1 MSGQILFTDLD
12 DTLLNDRKEVTPGSR
27 RAIEAAL
34 ARGKRIVVASG
45 RPLSSALIQAR
56 RLELAGPGCFVIAYN
71 GAVIYDCTREEAVS
85 RRPMAREDLYA
96 VFDEAR
102 RRGAYAHT
110 YDREQVVIEERCD
123 RSVAQWYC
131 GRTDMTFRVIGDV
144 RRDLA
149 ETPVKTLVIDR
160 EDTGVLEDMERW
172 LGERLSGRVDF
183 FRSSPQFLEMVT
195 AGVNKG
201 WAVEELCRRLGIPIA
216 DAVAAGDEAN
226 DISMLRAAGVGA
238 AMCNGIPAAKEA
250 ADYVTQRD
258 NNHDGIAEVIERFL
272 L

>member
-1 MSGQILFTDLD
+1 MLSGQKGAGHRPFY
-12 DTLLNDRKEVTPGSR
+12 DRKANQNERTNFIYG
-27 RAIEAAL
+27 
-34 ARGKRIVVASG
+34 SG
-45 RPLSSALIQAR
+45 RNPALSSALIQAR

-201 WAVEELCRRLGIPIA
+201 WAVEELCRRLGIPIT

>member
-96 VFDEAR
+96 VFDE
-102 RRGAYAHT
+102 AYAHT

-201 WAVEELCRRLGIPIA
+201 WAVEELCRRLGIPIT
-216 DAVAAGDEAN
+216 
-226 DISMLRAAGVGA
+226 MLRAAGVGA

>member
-1 MSGQILFTDLD
+1 M
-12 DTLLNDRKEVTPGSR
+12 
-27 RAIEAAL
+27 
-34 ARGKRIVVASG
+34 
-45 RPLSSALIQAR
+45 
-56 RLELAGPGCFVIAYN
+56 
-71 GAVIYDCTREEAVS
+71 S

-201 WAVEELCRRLGIPIA
+201 WAVEELCRRLGIPIT